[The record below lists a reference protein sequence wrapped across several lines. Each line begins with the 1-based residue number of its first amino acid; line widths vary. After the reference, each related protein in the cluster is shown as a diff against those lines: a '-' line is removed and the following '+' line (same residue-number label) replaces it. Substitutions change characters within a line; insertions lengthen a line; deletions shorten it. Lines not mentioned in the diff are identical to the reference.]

1 MSVTSDTGRLLIDTL
16 GRLVDISSE
25 TGNEGRIAT
34 TLAARLLP
42 GHGEHA
48 VRRVGQSLVV
58 GAPTGGRELVL
69 LVGHLDTVPS
79 QGQGPARIEGDRMY
93 GLGTADMK
101 GGLAVMVHL
110 LDDPEVRA
118 GPYDVVGVF
127 YDGEEGPAEG
137 NGLEPTLERVDW
149 LSTATFAVVLEPS
162 DRQIQ
167 LGCNGVV
174 NARVGF
180 RGTAAHSARPWWG
193 ENAITKAGEWLAA
206 MHRLEPEPVVIDGL
220 EFREVM
226 SVTRAS
232 GGVASN
238 IIPAEFTLNLNYRFS
253 PLRSVEE
260 AVDEIRRRCE
270 VADEVTIVDAAPA
283 GPVDAGHPFVDRLRR
298 ASGSP
303 LASKQGW
310 TDVARLG
317 VWGIPAV
324 NFGPGETSQAHTP
337 GESVALEDLEY
348 VYRSLQAVLA
358 GRQGPRPTVAS

>member
-1 MSVTSDTGRLLIDTL
+1 MNVTSDTGRLLVDTL
-16 GRLVDISSE
+16 RRLVNISSE

-42 GHGEHA
+42 VHGEQA

-58 GAPTGGRELVL
+58 GSPAGGRELIL

-79 QGQGPARIEGDRMY
+79 QGQGPARVEGGRMY
-93 GLGTADMK
+93 GLGAADMK

-127 YDGEEGPAEG
+127 YDGEEGPAAG

-149 LSTATFAVVLEPS
+149 LSTAAFAIVLEPS

-167 LGCNGVV
+167 LGCNGVI
-174 NARVGF
+174 NARVTF

-193 ENAITKAGEWLAA
+193 ENAITKAGEWLAE
-206 MHRLEPEPVVIDGL
+206 MHRSQPEPVVIDGL

-238 IIPAEFTLNLNYRFS
+238 VIPAEFSLNLNYRFS
-253 PLRSVEE
+253 PRRSVEE
-260 AVDEIRRRCE
+260 AVAELEGRCE
-270 VADEVTIVDAAPA
+270 AADEVTIVDAAPA
-283 GPVDAGHPFVDRLRR
+283 GPVDARHPFVERLRR
-298 ASGSP
+298 ASGAP
-303 LASKQGW
+303 LAPKQGW

-317 VWGIPAV
+317 LWGIPAV
-324 NFGPGETSQAHTP
+324 NFGPGETSQAHTA
-337 GESVALEDLEY
+337 GESVDLEDLEF
-348 VYRSLQAVLA
+348 VHRALRAVLS
-358 GRQGPRPTVAS
+358 GRQGPTPTVAS